1 MRKDMKNLIFILTG
15 CFLLLF
21 PQIQAFDFSELEN
34 SVSEKTLDNGLK
46 VLVMERHD
54 APVAS
59 FVTFCNVGG
68 ANDPKE
74 YTGLAHMFE
83 HMAFKGT
90 PDIGTLDYEKE
101 KILMKIEDSIWYD
114 LRAERKKGNAADSV
128 KLEELEK
135 AFEAAIEAANE
146 VVISNHFDNILEREG
161 TVGMNAGTGMDMTI
175 YMMSL
180 PSNKMELWMA
190 MESER
195 FLNPVLREMYRERNV
210 ITEERRQV
218 LENSPI
224 GRLIDAMKST
234 AFTAHPYGISI
245 IGHMSDIMN
254 YTRDKALE
262 FYKANYI
269 PSNMTIAVVGDVS
282 PKKVFK
288 MAEKYWS
295 RIPYSSPPDKLAT
308 IEPEQQGE
316 RRVELEDPA
325 QPFLA
330 IGWHIPEGTH
340 PDFPAIEA
348 MSDYL
353 GQGRTSLLYKNLVKE
368 KKIAAQTAIYPG
380 YPGRKYPSLL
390 LAYAVPTPDHT
401 NEECEEQIFAEI
413 EKLQNELI
421 TAEELEK
428 IKARTKASLI
438 NQMNSNMGLAMQLA
452 SYQNSWGDWREMFKS
467 LDKINAVTAE
477 DIQRV
482 AQKYLTKQN
491 RTVAKLNTSGS

>member
-1 MRKDMKNLIFILTG
+1 MKKDMKNLIFILSA

-21 PQIQAFDFSELEN
+21 PQVQAFDFSELEN

-90 PDIGTLDYEKE
+90 PDVGTSDYEKE
-101 KILMKIEDSIWYD
+101 KVLMKIEDSIWYD
-114 LRAERKKGNAADSV
+114 LRAERKKGIAADSV
-128 KLEELEK
+128 KLEKLEK
-135 AFEAAIEAANE
+135 SFEDAIDAANE
-146 VVISNHFDNILEREG
+146 VVISNEFDNILEREG
-161 TVGMNAGTGMDMTI
+161 TVGMNAGTGMDMTV

-210 ITEERRQV
+210 ITEERRQT

-224 GRLIDAMKST
+224 GKLIDAMKSA

-254 YTRDKALE
+254 YTRDRALE
-262 FYKANYI
+262 YYKTYYV
-269 PSNMTIAVVGDVS
+269 PSNLTISIVGDVD
-282 PKKVFK
+282 PKEVFK
-288 MAEKYWS
+288 LAEKYWS
-295 RIPYSSPPDKLAT
+295 RIPYSPPPDKLAT
-308 IEPEQQGE
+308 IEPEQKGE
-316 RRVELEDPA
+316 RRVELEDPS
-325 QPFLA
+325 QPFIA

-340 PDFPAIEA
+340 PDFPALKA

-353 GQGRTSLLYKNLVKE
+353 GQGRTSLFYKNLVKD
-368 KKIAAQTAIYPG
+368 KKIAAQTGIFPG
-380 YPGRKYPSLL
+380 YPGTKYPCLL
-390 LAYAVPTPDHT
+390 LAYAMPTPDHT

-413 EKLQNELI
+413 EILQNELI
-421 TAEELEK
+421 SAEDVEK

-452 SYQNSWGDWREMFKS
+452 SHQNSWGNWRELFKS
-467 LDKINAVTAE
+467 LDKINAVTAK

>member
-1 MRKDMKNLIFILTG
+1 
-15 CFLLLF
+15 
-21 PQIQAFDFSELEN
+21 
-34 SVSEKTLDNGLK
+34 
-46 VLVMERHD
+46 
-54 APVAS
+54 
-59 FVTFCNVGG
+59 
-68 ANDPKE
+68 
-74 YTGLAHMFE
+74 
-83 HMAFKGT
+83 
-90 PDIGTLDYEKE
+90 
-101 KILMKIEDSIWYD
+101 
-114 LRAERKKGNAADSV
+114 
-128 KLEELEK
+128 
-135 AFEAAIEAANE
+135 
-146 VVISNHFDNILEREG
+146 
-161 TVGMNAGTGMDMTI
+161 
-175 YMMSL
+175 
-180 PSNKMELWMA
+180 
-190 MESER
+190 
-195 FLNPVLREMYRERNV
+195 
-210 ITEERRQV
+210 
-218 LENSPI
+218 
-224 GRLIDAMKST
+224 
-234 AFTAHPYGISI
+234 
-245 IGHMSDIMN
+245 
-254 YTRDKALE
+254 
-262 FYKANYI
+262 
-269 PSNMTIAVVGDVS
+269 
-282 PKKVFK
+282 

-295 RIPYSSPPDKLAT
+295 RIPYSPPPDKLAT

-325 QPFLA
+325 QPFIA
-330 IGWHIPEGTH
+330 IGWHIPKGTH

-390 LAYAVPTPDHT
+390 LAYALPSPDHT

-413 EKLQNELI
+413 ERLQNKLI
-421 TAEELEK
+421 TAEEVEK